1 MFHVKRNTFCLVVAL
16 SAVAGCSNQPAV
28 DASSATSTAS
38 RVAGAGSGGDA
49 AGAAGPAATA
59 GATASASMQSGVETV
74 SGTVVETMDAASY
87 TYVRVDAGSREIW
100 AAASQFPVKVG
111 DRVVV
116 PLEMPMENF
125 HSKAL
130 NRDFPV
136 VYFASAI
143 TREGETSAPA
153 MAAAHPPAGEQ
164 APMAGHPPAK
174 STAALTE
181 PVAPAEG
188 GVTVAKVWA
197 ERASLKGQTIT
208 VRGRVVKVNSGI
220 LDRNWLHIQDGTGKV
235 DDGSHDLTV
244 TTAGT
249 AKVGDIV
256 TVTGRLAVDKDL
268 GAGYAYKVIIEDATI
283 KPQ

>member
-1 MFHVKRNTFCLVVAL
+1 LTDVKRTALFLIVAL
-16 SAVAGCSNQPAV
+16 SAIAACSSRPAA
-28 DASSATSTAS
+28 DASAATQTTS
-38 RVAGAGSGGDA
+38 A
-49 AGAAGPAATA
+49 AGAASAA
-59 GATASASMQSGVETV
+59 GASRAAQPGVETV
-74 SGTVVETMDAASY
+74 TGTVVETMDAGSY
-87 TYVRVDAGSREIW
+87 TYVRVNTGSREVW

-130 NRDFPV
+130 DRDFPV
-136 VYFASAI
+136 LYFASQI
-143 TREGETSAPA
+143 TREGETAAPA
-153 MAAAHPPAGEQ
+153 MAAAHPPMGGQ
-164 APMAGHPPAK
+164 APMAGHPPATG
-174 STAALTE
+174 SATLTE

-197 ERASLKGQTIT
+197 DRASLKGKTVT

-220 LDRNWLHIQDGTGKV
+220 LDRNWLHIQDGTGKI

-256 TVTGRLAVDKDL
+256 TVTGRLAIDKDF
-268 GAGYAYKVIIEDATI
+268 GAGYAYKVIVEDATI

>member
-1 MFHVKRNTFCLVVAL
+1 LPDVRRTALCFVVAV
-16 SAVAGCSNQPAV
+16 SAIAGCSSRPAA
-28 DASSATSTAS
+28 DASAATQTSSAATS
-38 RVAGAGSGGDA
+38 GGSGIDTGA
-49 AGAAGPAATA
+49 EAGAASA
-59 GATASASMQSGVETV
+59 GATAVAQTGVETV
-74 SGTVVETMDAASY
+74 TGTVVETMDAASY
-87 TYVRVDAGSREIW
+87 TYVRISTGSREVW

-136 VYFASAI
+136 VYFASQI
-143 TREGETSAPA
+143 TREGEAAAPA
-153 MAAAHPPAGEQ
+153 MAAAHPTTGGQ
-164 APMAGHPPAK
+164 APMAGHPPAT
-174 STAALTE
+174 SSATLTE
-181 PVAPAEG
+181 LVPPAEG

-197 ERASLKGQTIT
+197 DRASLKGKTVT

-220 LDRNWLHIQDGTGKV
+220 LDRNWLHIQDGTGKI

-256 TVTGRLAVDKDL
+256 TVTGRLAIDKDF
-268 GAGYAYKVIIEDATI
+268 GAGYAYKVIVEDATI